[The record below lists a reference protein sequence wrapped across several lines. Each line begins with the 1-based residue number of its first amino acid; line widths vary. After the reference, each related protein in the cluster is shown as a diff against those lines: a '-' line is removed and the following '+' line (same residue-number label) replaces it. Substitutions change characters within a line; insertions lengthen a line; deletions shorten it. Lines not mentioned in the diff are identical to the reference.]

1 MIALGSVLLGL
12 VYLPAA
18 AQAPKKPASSVAR
31 PAAPL
36 PKAAATPPK
45 TAVTPSRTATPAT
58 GSKPAAA
65 PGASKKYEATPGKEP
80 SITARQLEEALR
92 KILRA
97 DSLQNRKFRPTE
109 IEGLIVDQTIT
120 KVGHDFYDVFYTNWE
135 APAGA
140 TDFTVTLRER
150 PARGTAT
157 LVALEVNDTELLE
170 MPLQPKF
177 EVVEAAAQEAVAVA
191 QDFLTRSQTVK
202 NQLDGADQSGSGL
215 F

>member
-1 MIALGSVLLGL
+1 MATL
-12 VYLPAA
+12 YLPAA
-18 AQAPKKPASSVAR
+18 AQTPKKAAGAVLKPIPRTA
-31 PAAPL
+31 PAAP
-36 PKAAATPPK
+36 
-45 TAVTPSRTATPAT
+45 
-58 GSKPAAA
+58 KPAAA
-65 PGASKKYEATPGKEP
+65 PGRATPPAAGSKPGPTARKYEAAPGKEP
-80 SITARQLEEALR
+80 SITPKQLEEALR
-92 KILRA
+92 KLLRA
-97 DSLQNRKFRPTE
+97 DSVQNRKFRPTE

-120 KVGHDFYDVFYTNWE
+120 KVGHDFYDVFYTHWE

-157 LVALEVNDTELLE
+157 LVTLEVNDTELLE

-177 EVVEAAAQEAVAVA
+177 DVVEAAAQEAVAVA
-191 QDFLTRSQTVK
+191 QDFLIRSQTVK